1 MSGVDWTPALAV
13 LAAGLAIGALVLW
26 RVMPR
31 GAVSKAPSG
40 APLALRDLLGKYEAL
55 LAQLRE
61 LDDIASKRT
70 PEQVAAERHA
80 LEHAAARAL
89 RELESL
95 GKAAPAADQ
104 PKKKKA
110 AAAAAAAAPPP
121 PVAAPASALQ
131 GFLWG
136 VGSVAV
142 LGLLFYFVSQQSRS
156 RPPGA
161 SATGETPAQAAAAP
175 DDAELREQRAAV
187 EKNPQDVDERL
198 ELVRLYLVRQDMMS
212 VFQETQAVLKQQP
225 GNARALSY
233 QALVRLAMGQA
244 PQAEAMLKQALAKD
258 PKLLDAYLHLM
269 LVYVRSGKQAEAD
282 KVLKDVQQRFPGQAE
297 SFRQLLSEMRARM
310 KDEPQSAQAPAQG
323 EDPHARVGV
332 VGAPSGAVS
341 PGAAS
346 DEKKVS
352 GTLELDP
359 SIRGKSFTGA
369 IVFVTLRE
377 GGFGAGPPLA
387 AKRLPLRAFPMP
399 FQIGASDSMTG
410 EPLPNDLLIEARID
424 TDGDPMTRPK
434 SDPYGSA
441 DRVPVGSK
449 DVKLVLKPRPSS

>member
-1 MSGVDWTPALAV
+1 MSGVDWGPAVAV
-13 LAAGLAIGALVLW
+13 LVAGLAVGALVLW

-31 GAVSKAPSG
+31 GAVSKTPSVV
-40 APLALRDLLGKYEAL
+40 PLTQRDLEGKYQAL
-55 LAQLRE
+55 LVQLRE
-61 LDDIASKRT
+61 LDDAAGKRS
-70 PEQVAAERHA
+70 PEQIGAERHA
-80 LEHAAARAL
+80 LEHTAARVL
-89 RELESL
+89 RELEGL
-95 GKAAPAADQ
+95 GNTTPASEP

-110 AAAAAAAAPPP
+110 AAAAPTSAAAP
-121 PVAAPASALQ
+121 ATALQ

-142 LGLLFYFVSQQSRS
+142 LGLLFYFVSQQSRA
-156 RPPGA
+156 RAPGG
-161 SATGETPAQAAAAP
+161 SVTGETPTQAAAPP
-175 DDAELREQRAAV
+175 DDAELRERRAAV

-212 VFQETQAVLKQQP
+212 VFQETQAVLKLQP
-225 GNARALSY
+225 GNPRALSY

-269 LVYVRSGKQAEAD
+269 LVYVRSERGADAE
-282 KVLKDVQQRFPGQAE
+282 KVLKDVSQRFPEQAE

-310 KDEPQSAQAPAQG
+310 KDEPRAAQAPAQG
-323 EDPHARVGV
+323 EDPHARVGA
-332 VGAPSGAVS
+332 AP
-341 PGAAS
+341 

-359 SIRGKSFTGA
+359 ALRASSFAGA

-387 AKRLPLRAFPMP
+387 AKRLPLGAFPMP
-399 FQIGASDSMTG
+399 FEIGASDSMTG
-410 EPLPNDLLIEARID
+410 EPLPKDLLIEARID
-424 TDGDPMTRPK
+424 ADGDPMTRPRT
-434 SDPYGSA
+434 DPYGSA
-441 DRVPVGSK
+441 DRVPVGTK
-449 DVKLVLKPRPSS
+449 DVKVVLKPRPAS